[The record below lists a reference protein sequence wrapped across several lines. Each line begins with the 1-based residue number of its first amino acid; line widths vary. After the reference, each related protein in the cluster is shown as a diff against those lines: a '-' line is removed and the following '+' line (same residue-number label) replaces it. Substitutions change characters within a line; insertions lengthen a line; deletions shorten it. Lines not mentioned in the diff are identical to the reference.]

1 MRQCKKHGVAD
12 RGVAAH
18 GDCERC
24 CRCLNWTVERLKVAP
39 IRSVACLRLVF
50 FLSPQLNSGLAF
62 TGVKF
67 APYMAGSALGIP
79 AQLVVAVFL
88 LDFLLGGDGT
98 TGASPPPP
106 PLG

>member
-1 MRQCKKHGVAD
+1 MLQGPTRAL
-12 RGVAAH
+12 AF
-18 GDCERC
+18 
-24 CRCLNWTVERLKVAP
+24 
-39 IRSVACLRLVF
+39 LRLVF

-79 AQLVVAVFL
+79 AQLVLAVFL

>member
-1 MRQCKKHGVAD
+1 MEQQSALRAWQAGGYKGLLSDPDLPSINLSEAS
-12 RGVAAH
+12 
-18 GDCERC
+18 
-24 CRCLNWTVERLKVAP
+24 TVV
-39 IRSVACLRLVF
+39 

-79 AQLVVAVFL
+79 AQLVLAVFL

>member
-1 MRQCKKHGVAD
+1 MP
-12 RGVAAH
+12 RG
-18 GDCERC
+18 CERC

-79 AQLVVAVFL
+79 AQLVLAVFL